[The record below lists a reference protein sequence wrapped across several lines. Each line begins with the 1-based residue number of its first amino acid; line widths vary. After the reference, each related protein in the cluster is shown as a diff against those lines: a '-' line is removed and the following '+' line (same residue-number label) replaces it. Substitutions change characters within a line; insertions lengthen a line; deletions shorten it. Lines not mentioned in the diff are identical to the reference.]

1 MGFLKKINQ
10 KADFSNGIETL
21 NAGTRTG
28 IENTIKLVSNFV
40 NSIPIQTTTL
50 VSLIAILAVF
60 GPFISVSGGFW
71 DAVNHLVNEPDYFWS
86 IQHMVVYFGVSLVA
100 SAGFLGMLILI
111 KKSVRGTLKT
121 GILLIVVGASIQL
134 VAGFAD
140 SISHDVYG
148 IDGLISWSHQPLELG
163 LVLAA
168 LGGFLVLKNRE
179 HTRLKILIPFSII
192 AFLFFTTW
200 LVFNFAL
207 IFGHTMQCIYIHVI
221 FSSGCS
227 IL

>member
-1 MGFLKKINQ
+1 MKFIQIITN
-10 KADFSNGIETL
+10 STL
-21 NAGTRTG
+21 A
-28 IENTIKLVSNFV
+28 K
-40 NSIPIQTTTL
+40 PTTL
-50 VSLIAILAVF
+50 VSLVSILAVF

-71 DAVNHLVNEPDYFWS
+71 DAVNHLVNEPEYFWS

-100 SAGFLGMLILI
+100 SAGLLSMILLI
-111 KKSVRGTLKT
+111 KKSVHGILKT
-121 GILLIVVGASIQL
+121 GILLVVFGAVIQL
-134 VAGFAD
+134 IAGFVD
-140 SISHDVYG
+140 SVSHDVYG

-168 LGGFLVLKNRE
+168 LGGFLVLKNKE
-179 HTRLKILIPFSII
+179 HTKLKILIPFSII
-192 AFLFFTTW
+192 SFLFFTTW

-207 IFGHTMQCIYIHVI
+207 IFGHTIQCIYIHVI

>member
-1 MGFLKKINQ
+1 M
-10 KADFSNGIETL
+10 
-21 NAGTRTG
+21 
-28 IENTIKLVSNFV
+28 KLVSFLV

-50 VSLIAILAVF
+50 VSLITIFAVS

-71 DAVNHLVNEPDYFWS
+71 DATNHLLNDPEYFWS
-86 IQHMVVYFGVSLVA
+86 IQHLVVYFGVSLVA
-100 SAGFLGMLILI
+100 SAGFLGILLLT
-111 KKSVRGTLKT
+111 KKSVHGTLKT
-121 GILLIVVGASIQL
+121 GILLVIIGAAIQL

-140 SISHDVYG
+140 SVSHDAYG

-179 HTRLKILIPFSII
+179 HTKLKILIPFSII

-200 LVFNFAL
+200 LIFNFAL
-207 IFGHTMQCIYIHVI
+207 IFGHTVQCIYIHVI

>member
-1 MGFLKKINQ
+1 MKLIQRITN
-10 KADFSNGIETL
+10 STL
-21 NAGTRTG
+21 A
-28 IENTIKLVSNFV
+28 K
-40 NSIPIQTTTL
+40 PTTL
-50 VSLIAILAVF
+50 VSLVSVLAVF

-71 DAVNHLVNEPDYFWS
+71 DAVNHLVNEPEYFWS

-100 SAGFLGMLILI
+100 SAGLLSMILLI
-111 KKSVRGTLKT
+111 KKSVHGILKT
-121 GILLIVVGASIQL
+121 GILLVVFGAVIQL
-134 VAGFAD
+134 IAGFVD

-168 LGGFLVLKNRE
+168 LGGFLVLKNKE
-179 HTRLKILIPFSII
+179 HTKLKILIPFSII
-192 AFLFFTTW
+192 SFLFFTTW

-207 IFGHTMQCIYIHVI
+207 IFGHTIQCIYIHVI

>member
-1 MGFLKKINQ
+1 MKLIQRITN
-10 KADFSNGIETL
+10 STL
-21 NAGTRTG
+21 A
-28 IENTIKLVSNFV
+28 K
-40 NSIPIQTTTL
+40 PTTL
-50 VSLIAILAVF
+50 VSLVSILAVF

-71 DAVNHLVNEPDYFWS
+71 DAVNHLVNEPEYFWS

-100 SAGFLGMLILI
+100 FAGLLSMILLI
-111 KKSVRGTLKT
+111 KKSVHGILKT
-121 GILLIVVGASIQL
+121 GILLVVFGAVIQL
-134 VAGFAD
+134 IAGFVD
-140 SISHDVYG
+140 SVSHDVYG

-168 LGGFLVLKNRE
+168 LGGFLVLKHKE
-179 HTRLKILIPFSII
+179 HTKLKILIPFSII
-192 AFLFFTTW
+192 SFLFFTTW

-207 IFGHTMQCIYIHVI
+207 IFGHTIQCIYIHVI

>member
-1 MGFLKKINQ
+1 MKLIQRITN
-10 KADFSNGIETL
+10 STL
-21 NAGTRTG
+21 A
-28 IENTIKLVSNFV
+28 K
-40 NSIPIQTTTL
+40 PTTL
-50 VSLIAILAVF
+50 VSLVSILAVF

-71 DAVNHLVNEPDYFWS
+71 DAVNHLVNEPEYFWS

-100 SAGFLGMLILI
+100 SAGLLGMILLI
-111 KKSVRGTLKT
+111 KKSVHGILKT
-121 GILLIVVGASIQL
+121 GILLVVFGAVIQL
-134 VAGFAD
+134 IAGFVD
-140 SISHDVYG
+140 SVSHDVYG

-179 HTRLKILIPFSII
+179 HTKLKILIPFSIVS
-192 AFLFFTTW
+192 FLFFTTW

-207 IFGHTMQCIYIHVI
+207 IFGHTIQCIYIHVI

>member
-1 MGFLKKINQ
+1 MKLIQRITN
-10 KADFSNGIETL
+10 STL
-21 NAGTRTG
+21 A
-28 IENTIKLVSNFV
+28 K
-40 NSIPIQTTTL
+40 PTTL
-50 VSLIAILAVF
+50 VSLVSILAVF

-71 DAVNHLVNEPDYFWS
+71 DAVNHLVNEPEYFWS
-86 IQHMVVYFGVSLVA
+86 IQHMVVYFGVFLVA
-100 SAGFLGMLILI
+100 SASFLGIILLI
-111 KKSVRGTLKT
+111 KKSVHGILKT
-121 GILLIVVGASIQL
+121 GILLVVLGAVIQL
-134 VAGFAD
+134 VAGFVD

-179 HTRLKILIPFSII
+179 HTKLKILIPFSII
-192 AFLFFTTW
+192 SFLFFTTW

-207 IFGHTMQCIYIHVI
+207 IFGHTIQCIYIHVI

>member
-1 MGFLKKINQ
+1 M
-10 KADFSNGIETL
+10 
-21 NAGTRTG
+21 
-28 IENTIKLVSNFV
+28 KLISNFG
-40 NSIPIQTTTL
+40 NSIPVQTTTL
-50 VSLIAILAVF
+50 VSLIAVLAVF
-60 GPFISVSGGFW
+60 GPFITVSGGFW
-71 DAVNHLVNEPDYFWS
+71 DTVNHLLNESDYFWS
-86 IQHMVVYFGVSLVA
+86 IQHMVVYFGVFLVA
-100 SAGFLGMLILI
+100 SAGFLGILVLI
-111 KKSVRGTLKT
+111 KKSVRRTLKT
-121 GILLIVVGASIQL
+121 GIILVVVGATIQL

-207 IFGHTMQCIYIHVI
+207 IFGHTIQCIYIHVI